1 MRRGTLCCDR
11 TASRQPRPSVGL
23 RRRICGCAEEPR
35 RPTRRSNAP
44 ANCLRVFDQRPYA
57 VWAKEPAK
65 AGDDGPLWQTSGA
78 SLAPLEG
85 CLENGDERR
94 RQQRRQMHVRM
105 GCPFGDHGLGRSE
118 LHSVFNAQ
126 VGSSAALHEGGAAY
140 HPDQRRRD
148 SRRRRCSSIVPRK
161 TGSLRGLGGW
171 TGQ

>member
-35 RPTRRSNAP
+35 RSTWRLNAP
-44 ANCLRVFDQRPYA
+44 AIHLRIFDPRLYA
-57 VWAKEPAK
+57 VWAEESART
-65 AGDDGPLWQTSGA
+65 GDDGPPWQTSGA
-78 SLAPLEG
+78 ILAPLEG

-94 RQQRRQMHVRM
+94 RQHRRQMHVRM